1 MKQFAVIGLGS
12 FGRRMVEELSDI
24 TSEIIIVDKDADLVE
39 RFKDQVGSAYITD
52 ALNEEAV
59 KRIIPPGIDAAIV
72 DLGDSIEASILV
84 TNYLKKI
91 GVGDIIV
98 KATSDAHGEV
108 LRLLGADTVIFPDL
122 EAARRLTPMLASS
135 LLFNYMPISAGLVLA
150 EVNLPERFVG
160 LTLIEANLRQKYSVN
175 VIAFRNE
182 GGGDYQFFS
191 PGHKLQ
197 ADEIILVAGKEKD
210 VLEFSGRD
218 TGSKKGKGKNI
229 FKSIFTRKR
238 DEKAEAKGARGN

>member
-24 TSEIIIVDKDADLVE
+24 TTEIIIVDKDADLVE
-39 RFKDQVGSAYITD
+39 RFKDRVGSAYITD

-84 TNYLKKI
+84 TNYLKKV

-150 EVNLPERFVG
+150 EVNLPERFAG

-182 GGGDYQFFS
+182 GGGDYQFFN

-218 TGSKKGKGKNI
+218 TGAKKGKGRNI

-238 DEKAEAKGARGN
+238 DEKEEAKGARGN